1 MPDYEIVE
9 WNEDHFDVNQHPW
22 IRRMHEQK
30 QFAFASDWA
39 RLKILQQHGGIYLD
53 IDVEVMKS
61 LDPFLAHRMFWG
73 FEYECY
79 LATSI
84 IGSEAGHPFLA
95 EILALYDT
103 LEEPMINN
111 RLVTRHF
118 LKAFDAFRLDG
129 SKQVLD
135 QDVHIYPKEYFSV
148 PTHQAD
154 GGYARHHATNLWR
167 SKPIHSRFKHIVRKC
182 LGEVLYFKLVAW
194 KINHTHEFKDIYR
207 EHKNSKL

>member
-9 WNEDHFDVNQHPW
+9 WNEDNFDVNQHPW

-84 IGSEAGHPFLA
+84 IGSEAGHPLLSRLLA
-95 EILALYDT
+95 VYDAVD
-103 LEEPMINN
+103 EPVVNN
-111 RLVTRHF
+111 RLVTRAF
-118 LKAFDAFRLDG
+118 LKEFDSFLLNG
-129 SKQVLD
+129 SRQVLPD
-135 QDVHIYPKEYFSV
+135 DVHLFSKEYFSI
-148 PTHQAD
+148 PTHHPQ
-154 GGYARHHATNLWR
+154 GGFSRHHATNLWCE
-167 SKPIHSRFKHIVRKC
+167 KKIQSRLKYHLRRL

-194 KINHTHEFKDIYR
+194 KIHRTSEFREVYR
-207 EHKNSKL
+207 KHQR